1 MDLASY
7 WLIDSGCSNHMTH
20 NKSLFI
26 EWCEITSSKVR
37 VGDGKHIT
45 VKGKGTIAISTCHG
59 TKLIT
64 DVLYVADI
72 D

>member
-1 MDLASY
+1 MFIATYFTNMNSTNY
-7 WLIDSGCSNHMTH
+7 GLIDSGCSNHMTR

-26 EWCEITSSKVR
+26 EWCEITHQR
-37 VGDGKHIT
+37 L
-45 VKGKGTIAISTCHG
+45 GKGTIDIPTYHG

-64 DVLYVADI
+64 DVLYVSDI